1 MRNLFNKP
9 IFYIFMAFCLML
21 VGSLSINRYEQTNA
35 LSYLGGYVP
44 EVKAEE
50 LLNSPILPLSNSSLG
65 DLILKG
71 PSDTR
76 EDDLILTI
84 KNDTLSNNV
93 TMNYTIIGSDQKL
106 FDEFKHAFKQKYT
119 SQTAIGKL
127 VCIKLS
133 SNDAEIQKQIDNG
146 IFADVH
152 IFFPTQLLSKEYSM
166 VIADSTSSFKATD
179 NFKVDENYVMFSSFM
194 LQNENYFALIYNNA
208 YVIVWI
214 FVVAFVAI
222 FALAIIFK
230 IRKMHKEDPEYYA
243 SLKREKQQKKYYAQK
258 SKQKQQNQKRR

>member
-1 MRNLFNKP
+1 
-9 IFYIFMAFCLML
+9 MAFCLMI

-65 DLILKG
+65 DLTLKG

-84 KNDTLSNNV
+84 QGDTLSNANI
-93 TMNYTIIGSDQKL
+93 TMNYTIIGSDQEL
-106 FDEFKHAFKQKYT
+106 FEEFKKAFKEKYT
-119 SQTAIGKL
+119 PQTAIGKL

-133 SNDAEIQKQIDNG
+133 SDNTEIQKRIENG
-146 IFADVH
+146 VYADVN

-166 VIADSTSSFKATD
+166 VIADSASSFRATD
-179 NFKVDENYVMFSSFM
+179 NFKVDENYVTFSNFT

-208 YVIVWI
+208 YVVVWI
-214 FVVAFVAI
+214 FVIAFVAI
-222 FALAIIFK
+222 FVLAIVFK

-258 SKQKQQNQKRR
+258 AKQKQQSQKRR